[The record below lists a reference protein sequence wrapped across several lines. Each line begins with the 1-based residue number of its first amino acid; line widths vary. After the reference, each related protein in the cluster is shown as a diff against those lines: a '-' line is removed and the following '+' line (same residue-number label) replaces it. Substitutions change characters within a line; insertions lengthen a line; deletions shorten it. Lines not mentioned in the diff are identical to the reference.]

1 MLHNET
7 RNLLIQAYNK
17 THNAK
22 EVAECFSVDV
32 STVYRLVEQ
41 MKREGSVSVKTSL
54 RGRKASLK
62 EADLQKIQE
71 LVQQKP
77 DITLQ
82 EIIDT
87 FQLKICIETVRKAL
101 IKLGYSYKKKSLHA
115 SEQERP
121 RCQGKTQKLEKT
133 YVGERHK
140 SSGLSGRKRSKHQYD
155 ATLCQSMEKPESSR

>member
-77 DITLQ
+77 DITL
-82 EIIDT
+82 
-87 FQLKICIETVRKAL
+87 
-101 IKLGYSYKKKSLHA
+101 HA

-121 RCQGKTQKLEKT
+121 RCTGETPLMERD
-133 YVGERHK
+133 YVWHK
-140 SSGLSGRKRSKHQYD
+140 
-155 ATLCQSMEKPESSR
+155 C

>member
-1 MLHNET
+1 MFALQLYIIQRRVSLFCAKFRICSFIV
-7 RNLLIQAYNK
+7 RNLNK

-87 FQLKICIETVRKAL
+87 LQLKICIETVRKAL

-121 RCQGKTQKLEKT
+121 RCTGETPLMERD
-133 YVGERHK
+133 YVWHK
-140 SSGLSGRKRSKHQYD
+140 
-155 ATLCQSMEKPESSR
+155 C

>member
-62 EADLQKIQE
+62 EADLQKNTRTCITKTRYYTPGNYRYPSAKN
-71 LVQQKP
+71 LHRNCQKS
-77 DITLQ
+77 IN
-82 EIIDT
+82 
-87 FQLKICIETVRKAL
+87 
-101 IKLGYSYKKKSLHA
+101 
-115 SEQERP
+115 
-121 RCQGKTQKLEKT
+121 KTGIFL
-133 YVGERHK
+133 
-140 SSGLSGRKRSKHQYD
+140 
-155 ATLCQSMEKPESSR
+155 

>member
-155 ATLCQSMEKPESSR
+155 ATLCQNMEKSESSR

>member
-54 RGRKASLK
+54 KGRKASLK

-101 IKLGYSYKKKSLHA
+101 IKLVNILIKRNPFMPPNRSVPDV
-115 SEQERP
+115 QEKR
-121 RCQGKTQKLEKT
+121 RSWNGTMSGINAEHLVFLDESGINTNLTRLYGK
-133 YVGERHK
+133 R
-140 SSGLSGRKRSKHQYD
+140 
-155 ATLCQSMEKPESSR
+155 